1 MTTFMFVQIH
11 SHLYMAAML
20 TTSFILWHLAWIGR
34 IKLNWPGGDG
44 VAKLHGGGEAEG
56 EFWRVKFSWL
66 YHNTFRFRQSQF
78 IFIKIA
84 GQKTI
89 NETNVENQQRNG
101 GKSLKYLNIFKL
113 ATSKIFLLFY
123 VFLQF
128 FPIFFTKSHHS
139 NVVSIITY
147 PPNI

>member
-1 MTTFMFVQIH
+1 MTISYVLNYYRNVDDKFHPVAFGLDRQDKVELAGRGQCG
-11 SHLYMAAML
+11 MA
-20 TTSFILWHLAWIGR
+20 SWGWGGRGR
-34 IKLNWPGGDG
+34 IW
-44 VAKLHGGGEAEG
+44 
-56 EFWRVKFSWL
+56 
-66 YHNTFRFRQSQF
+66 QSQF
-78 IFIKIA
+78 IFNKIA

-128 FPIFFTKSHHS
+128 FPIFFHERHHS

>member
-1 MTTFMFVQIH
+1 MFVQIH

-66 YHNTFRFRQSQF
+66 YHNIFRFRQSQF

-123 VFLQF
+123 VFSQF
-128 FPIFFTKSHHS
+128 FPIFFHEKSS
-139 NVVSIITY
+139 Q
-147 PPNI
+147 